1 MVECRLVCVTRVW
14 GASKALA
21 EATINIARRGIVVI
35 VECCRGLCTA
45 LRTGCALRALLGLG
59 YYVFGRVPLRLGCSA
74 L

>member
-1 MVECRLVCVTRVW
+1 MEWRRVCVTGDC
-14 GASKALA
+14 GARSALA

-35 VECCRGLCTA
+35 VECRRGLCTA